1 MSNLTKLLIPTLI
14 LFGIYVAYI
23 FAPTEDIGSFEKV
36 RASGEINQNIYVK
49 VATSRGFERDRSGKI
64 VSFYTRDIDGF
75 EAKVNLKKPAPNEII
90 NATVVELFGHM
101 HSDLFIAVDV
111 TVIK

>member
-1 MSNLTKLLIPTLI
+1 MSNLTKLLIPTL
-14 LFGIYVAYI
+14 LLLGIYIAVI
-23 FAPTEDIGSFEKV
+23 FAPSDEIGSFDKV
-36 RASGEINQNIYVK
+36 RASGEINQSVYVK
-49 VATSRGFERDRSGKI
+49 VATARGFERDRSGSI
-64 VSFYTRDIDGF
+64 MGFHVRDKDGY

-101 HSDLFIAVDV
+101 HSDLFVAVDV

>member
-1 MSNLTKLLIPTLI
+1 MSNLTKLIIPTLI
-14 LFGIYVAYI
+14 LFGIYIAFI
-23 FAPTEDIGSFEKV
+23 FAPSDDIGSFDKA
-36 RASGEINQNIYVK
+36 RGSGEINQNIKVK
-49 VATSRGFERDRSGKI
+49 VDITKGFERDQGGRIMG
-64 VSFYTRDIDGF
+64 FYIRDKDGY

-101 HSDLFIAVDV
+101 HSDVFIAVDV

>member
-1 MSNLTKLLIPTLI
+1 MSNLTKLLIPTL
-14 LFGIYVAYI
+14 LLLGIYIAFI
-23 FAPTEDIGSFEKV
+23 FAPSDEIGSFDKV
-36 RASGEINQNIYVK
+36 RAGGEINQSVYVK
-49 VATSRGFERDRSGKI
+49 VATSRGFERDK
-64 VSFYTRDIDGF
+64 DGY

-101 HSDLFIAVDV
+101 HSDLFVAVDV

>member
-1 MSNLTKLLIPTLI
+1 MSNLTKLLIPTII
-14 LFGIYVAYI
+14 LFVIYIAYI
-23 FAPTEDIGSFEKV
+23 FAPSQDLGSFDKV
-36 RASGEINQNIYVK
+36 RASGEINQNVNVK
-49 VATSRGFERDRSGKI
+49 VATSRGFERDRSGRI
-64 VSFYTRDIDGF
+64 VGFYTRDKDGF

-101 HSDLFIAVDV
+101 HSDVFIAVDV